1 MLPLSLDAGVG
12 TRSLVNLRSTEMDDV
27 KVRVTLTEK
36 EAQDAVIAAAKAK
49 LAKKKVESVSS
60 AKIVTEEG
68 VKGTIVEFGL

>member
-1 MLPLSLDAGVG
+1 
-12 TRSLVNLRSTEMDDV
+12 MDDV